1 MLYRRRCVLRVRN
14 EGGKSLLTF
23 KGPVQPGPMKLREEH
38 ETVAADGDTYDGS
51 LDGPF
56 VWSAGKL
63 EAVRTWADA
72 HAVDLRESW
81 FYSDSVYD
89 TPLLS
94 AVGHPVVV
102 NPDPRMVFMAAARRW
117 PRAGCRTRS

>member
-1 MLYRRRCVLRVRN
+1 MDRAGLGAL
-14 EGGKSLLTF
+14 GLDH
-23 KGPVQPGPMKLREEH
+23 REH
-38 ETVAADGDTYDGS
+38 G
-51 LDGPF
+51 
-56 VWSAGKL
+56 
-63 EAVRTWADA
+63 
-72 HAVDLRESW
+72 VDLRQSW

-117 PRAGCRTRS
+117 PTR